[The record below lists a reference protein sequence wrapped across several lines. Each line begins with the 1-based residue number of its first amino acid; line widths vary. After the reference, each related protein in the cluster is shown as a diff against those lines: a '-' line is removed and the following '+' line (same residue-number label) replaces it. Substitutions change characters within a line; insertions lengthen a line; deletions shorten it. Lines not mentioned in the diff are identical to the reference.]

1 MGNCCSVPNEEND
14 SNVVKQGREA
24 KVQNAEDSKPSV
36 SVQGHSVSTEIN
48 YSQVPSTHFS
58 DSVHANK
65 TNVEQKT
72 SNEKGSTVVK
82 ASSASK
88 SNIALLQ
95 AKRPGTTSRPT
106 LLKMER
112 SKVKILIDD
121 KRILRSIKEKETMRQ
136 ELSKIGRRSALSLS
150 SDRFSPNRFSS
161 ATKSATAFQTPGS
174 NLERNNSNRKII
186 HSNSTSSISGGSGN
200 QQRAKFL
207 EKDLAK
213 SSSNFQSAV
222 SNSASEVPKSTN
234 KSGRECPDSCG
245 SDLNVSNSDVSLKS
259 RRTISSDLESGSV
272 IARKSKEL
280 VA

>member
-1 MGNCCSVPNEEND
+1 M
-14 SNVVKQGREA
+14 
-24 KVQNAEDSKPSV
+24 
-36 SVQGHSVSTEIN
+36 
-48 YSQVPSTHFS
+48 
-58 DSVHANK
+58 
-65 TNVEQKT
+65 
-72 SNEKGSTVVK
+72 
-82 ASSASK
+82 
-88 SNIALLQ
+88 
-95 AKRPGTTSRPT
+95 
-106 LLKMER
+106 
-112 SKVKILIDD
+112 IDD

-150 SDRFSPNRFSS
+150 SDRFSPNRYSS